1 MLEEFLERLAA
12 HKRSQGNPLVSH
24 LSPFAASLA
33 EDGYADATTQVKLSL
48 LSELSVTGL
57 DERLVEKFINN
68 RRQKRRL
75 QRGDGE
81 TLRQFLKHLRGRH
94 IAPEPQPI
102 RDGSPLAE
110 ILNRYEKHL
119 RSERG
124 VVTSTVVNYLPFARK
139 FLLERFPEGAL
150 LLSEVTSSDVSAFV
164 LRHAETMRS
173 RRLQLMATAF
183 RSFFR
188 FLFQN
193 GGTASQ
199 PGRGRTRN
207 RRLAPI
213 HSPQIPCSERS

>member
-1 MLEEFLERLAA
+1 MQMR
-12 HKRSQGNPLVSH
+12 RRRQ
-24 LSPFAASLA
+24 
-33 EDGYADATTQVKLSL
+33 KLSL
-48 LSELSVTGL
+48 LSDFGEWLARRELSVTGL

-124 VVTSTVVNYLPFARK
+124 W
-139 FLLERFPEGAL
+139 
-150 LLSEVTSSDVSAFV
+150 
-164 LRHAETMRS
+164 S
-173 RRLQLMATAF
+173 R
-183 RSFFR
+183 
-188 FLFQN
+188 
-193 GGTASQ
+193 Q
-199 PGRGRTRN
+199 P
-207 RRLAPI
+207 
-213 HSPQIPCSERS
+213 S